1 MHGPITKILLLKP
14 CTLHLEPFLQSNCE
28 SGVIMND
35 KHYRLGCDIG
45 GTFTDFVLLNDQT
58 GELTINKCLTTP
70 KDPSD
75 AVEQGIRELEVKV
88 PGFVEKMDEVIHGT
102 TLVINSIIERKG
114 ARTGLITTK
123 GFRDVLELGREIRYA
138 PYDIFSEYPKP
149 LVPRQFRLEVDERV
163 RSDGSILKPLD
174 PEEAKQVVRTLAA
187 MGVESIAVCLINSFE
202 NPAHELMIKEIIEKE
217 APHASVSVSYHVL
230 PQIREYERTSTTVT
244 NAYVKPLTGSYLA
257 RLSGRL
263 ESIGCKGKLFIMLS
277 SGGITSVDTAA
288 RFPVRIIES
297 GPTAAVIAGQ
307 YYGKMFDLPD
317 MFCFDMGGTTAKSC
331 LIQRGVAGVVP
342 TFEVGRVQRFMK
354 GSGLTIQVP
363 VVDLMEI
370 GAGGGSIARVS
381 KLGTLQV
388 GPESSAADPGP
399 TCYARGGQ
407 DPCVTDADLLLGYLD
422 ENYFLGGEMKL
433 DKEAAKRTVMEKIS
447 KPLGVSFIQAIWGI
461 HDLINETMA
470 AAAKTHIAEKGG
482 NPKIVTVAAFGGAG
496 PVHAYGLAKKLGA
509 PRLIVPPNAGVGSA
523 LGFFTAP
530 RAFDLVRSHKVSLA
544 DANFA
549 EIERLFQE
557 LEAQGDKTLKKA
569 GKEEAVRFERSL
581 DMRFV
586 GQGSETNVPVAERDF
601 MRMKK
606 EEIRKKFDLIYE
618 KLYGRTYPDS
628 AVEFINFKVRASLPE
643 RFFKFTKLARKGQS
657 LKAAIKGQRP
667 AYSGFT
673 KDFIPYTVYDRYK
686 LFPDAKFKGP
696 AIIEEKESTV
706 IVGEDAT
713 VSVDHYGFL
722 WVDLKAGERRKAK
735 GARDKMLGERTKL
748 KAMKPKAKV
757 PKPKVREPKL
767 KAKVT
772 KPKLKVKSSR
782 LKAPSTKG
790 KAKRAIRKSK

>member
-1 MHGPITKILLLKP
+1 MDDQKQGRK
-14 CTLHLEPFLQSNCE
+14 LESNMAE
-28 SGVIMND
+28 
-35 KHYRLGCDIG
+35 KFYRLGCDIG
-45 GTFTDFVLLNDQT
+45 GTFTDFVLLNDKT

-149 LVPRQFRLEVDERV
+149 LVPRQYRIEVDERI
-163 RSDGSILKPLD
+163 RSDGTVLRPLD
-174 PEEAKQVVRTLAA
+174 PEDARQAVRALVS
-187 MGVESIAVCLINSFE
+187 MGVESIAVCLLNSFE
-202 NPAHELMIKEIIEKE
+202 NPAHELMIKEIIERE
-217 APHASVSVSYHVL
+217 APHVSISISYHVL

-277 SGGITSVDTAA
+277 SGGITSVDTASQ
-288 RFPVRIIES
+288 FPVRIIES

-307 YYGKMFDLPD
+307 HYGKMFNLPD

-370 GAGGGSIARVS
+370 GAGGGSIAKVS

-388 GPESSAADPGP
+388 GPESSSADPGP
-399 TCYARGGQ
+399 ICYARGGQ

-433 DKEAAKRTVMEKIS
+433 DKEAAKKGVMEKIA
-447 KPLGVSFIQAIWGI
+447 KPLGVTFVQAIWGI

-482 NPKIVTVAAFGGAG
+482 NPKIVTVSAFGGAG

-509 PRLIVPPNAGVGSA
+509 PRLLVPPNAGVGSA

-544 DANFA
+544 EANFA
-549 EIERLFQE
+549 AIEKIFRE
-557 LEAQGDKTLKKA
+557 LEADGEKTLKKA
-569 GKEEAVRFERSL
+569 GKDEAVRFERSL

-586 GQGSETNVPVAERDF
+586 GQGSETNVSVTERDF
-601 MRMKK
+601 TKLKR
-606 EEIRKKFDLIYE
+606 ENIRKKFDQIYE

-643 RFFKFTKLARKGQS
+643 RLFKFSKLDKKGQG
-657 LKAAIKGQRP
+657 LKAAVKGQRP
-667 AYSGFT
+667 AYSGIV

-686 LFPDAKFKGP
+686 LFPNATFKGP
-696 AIIEEKESTV
+696 AIIEEKESTL
-706 IVGEDAT
+706 IVGEDAA
-713 VSVDHYGFL
+713 VSVDDYGFL
-722 WVDLKAGERRKAK
+722 WVEFASAQGAKPKVKAAKPKVQEVKRKAK
-735 GARDKMLGERTKL
+735 PAKKKVQALAA
-748 KAMKPKAKV
+748 KAKAAKPKAKSAKPKAKV
-757 PKPKVREPKL
+757 KRA
-767 KAKVT
+767 KAKGT
-772 KPKLKVKSSR
+772 KPKA
-782 LKAPSTKG
+782 KAGKG
-790 KAKRAIRKSK
+790 KALKR